1 MDSFALSERWNGWT
15 NLHVMVQAARAAA
28 EAGPLDP
35 LVCEITLEWDMDED
49 TTLHSLDELQ
59 ALLRSGARPM
69 SLEIVVAHVVEEEA
83 SLVIDFNGRWL
94 QIRGAGTDWT
104 RARQAYDAAQ
114 VEFALEY
121 GITTFRLPT
130 PPPDTV
136 TEVRRRHGVKNQ
148 DPGRAEKDVFR
159 PEPEPEPG
167 PGPQG

>member
-1 MDSFALSERWNGWT
+1 MDGFALSERWNGWT
-15 NLHVMVQAARAAA
+15 NLSVMVQAARAAVA
-28 EAGPLDP
+28 AGPLDP
-35 LVCEITLEWDMDED
+35 LVCDITIEWDEDED

-59 ALLRSGARPM
+59 ALLAGGADPM
-69 SLEIVVAHVVEEEA
+69 SLEIVVAHVAEEEA

-94 QIRGAGTDWT
+94 QINGAGTDWT

-130 PPPDTV
+130 PPRDTV
-136 TEVRRRHGVKNQ
+136 TEVRRAHGVKNQ

-159 PEPEPEPG
+159 PEPG
-167 PGPQG
+167 PGPSPQG

>member
-15 NLHVMVQAARAAA
+15 NLDVMVTAARAAA
-28 EAGPLDP
+28 AAGPLDP
-35 LVCEITLEWDMDED
+35 LVCDIALEWDDDED

-59 ALLRSGARPM
+59 AILAAGAEPM
-69 SLEIVVAHVVEEEA
+69 TLEIVVAHEAEDEA

-148 DPGRAEKDVFR
+148 DPGRAAEDVFR
-159 PEPEPEPG
+159 PEPEP
-167 PGPQG
+167 GPQG

>member
-1 MDSFALSERWNGWT
+1 MEGFALSERWNGWT
-15 NLHVMVQAARAAA
+15 NLDVMVQAARAAA

-35 LVCEITLEWDMDED
+35 LVCDVRLEWDMDED

-59 ALLRSGARPM
+59 ALLRSGAEPM
-69 SLEIVVAHVVEEEA
+69 TLAIVVAHAVESEA

-94 QIRGAGTDWT
+94 QMDGAGTDWT

-114 VEFALEY
+114 VECALEY

-130 PPPDTV
+130 PPADTV

-148 DPGRAEKDVFR
+148 DPGRAPEDVLR
-159 PEPEPEPG
+159 PEPDS
-167 PGPQG
+167 GPQN